1 MADFEA
7 HSFDAPASIRTEAD
21 AVHQQTLLG
30 VEPVCLDPGKIYA
43 IRTSEGFKTIDLTT
57 ESILQAAG
65 QLRSRPLSRYAF
77 HKIESFVA
85 YVKNVMGTDS
95 ARDGDVLCIADE
107 STKTIRVIFDAL
119 DYQWGDV
126 YTDLKLQT
134 SSEWQRWMS
143 NSGRYISQQDFAE
156 FCELNLDSFATPSA
170 ATILE
175 IAQTF
180 QAKKTVDFA
189 SAVRLSSGAIK
200 LKHEEKIEAT
210 AGERADIT
218 IPEELRL
225 ALPIFKYDK
234 PYEVRAR
241 LRYRIVDGSV
251 RLSVL
256 LLDPEMALEHTFKA
270 VVDQVAEQLE
280 MPVFYGKV

>member
-1 MADFEA
+1 
-7 HSFDAPASIRTEAD
+7 
-21 AVHQQTLLG
+21 V
-30 VEPVCLDPGKIYA
+30 
-43 IRTSEGFKTIDLTT
+43 
-57 ESILQAAG
+57 
-65 QLRSRPLSRYAF
+65 
-77 HKIESFVA
+77 
-85 YVKNVMGTDS
+85 
-95 ARDGDVLCIADE
+95 
-107 STKTIRVIFDAL
+107 
-119 DYQWGDV
+119 
-126 YTDLKLQT
+126 
-134 SSEWQRWMS
+134 
-143 NSGRYISQQDFAE
+143 
-156 FCELNLDSFATPSA
+156 
-170 ATILE
+170 
-175 IAQTF
+175 
-180 QAKKTVDFA
+180 
-189 SAVRLSSGAIK
+189 
-200 LKHEEKIEAT
+200 AT